1 MQEEVSNVTESVR
14 LELQELNNF
23 VQQYFQL
30 LSITAR
36 VQQTSQSL
44 MTLLEHVRAQL
55 DSLSLGDLS
64 PSIVMPN
71 YLKGILIRIKTE
83 LPHHLW
89 LPVDPTEELWK
100 YHSALGCVTL
110 MENDKLLIFN
120 ICSTVRQGQY
130 V

>member
-1 MQEEVSNVTESVR
+1 MSKITELIRS
-14 LELQELNNF
+14 ELQELNNF
-23 VQQYFQL
+23 VQQYFQI

-36 VQQTSQSL
+36 VRQTSQSL
-44 MTLLEHVRAQL
+44 MTLLKHVRAQL
-55 DSLSLGDLS
+55 ESLSLGHLS
-64 PSIVMPN
+64 PSIMTPN
-71 YLKGILIRIKTE
+71 YLKGILTKIQTK
-83 LPHHLW
+83 LPHHLR

-120 ICSTVRQGQY
+120 VCSTVRQGQY